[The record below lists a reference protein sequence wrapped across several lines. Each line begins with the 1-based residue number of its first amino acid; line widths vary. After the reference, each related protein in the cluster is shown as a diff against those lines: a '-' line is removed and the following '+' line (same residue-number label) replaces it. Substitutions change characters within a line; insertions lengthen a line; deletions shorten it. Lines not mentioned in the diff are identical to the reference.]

1 MLCIIVVSESAGE
14 GKITRNKLY
23 VIGDN
28 RELKQGPQ
36 QRERE
41 RERAIYLGAKK
52 AKTATA
58 TKTSL
63 ENKHLGKGDY
73 FSDHFIFLAP
83 FIVTE
88 HAKNGLVEE
97 PLK

>member
-1 MLCIIVVSESAGE
+1 MPCIIVVSESAGE

-41 RERAIYLGAKK
+41 RERTIYLGANK

-63 ENKHLGKGDY
+63 ENKHL
-73 FSDHFIFLAP
+73 
-83 FIVTE
+83 
-88 HAKNGLVEE
+88 
-97 PLK
+97 

>member
-1 MLCIIVVSESAGE
+1 MPCIIVVSESAGE

-23 VIGDN
+23 VIGD
-28 RELKQGPQ
+28 RKELKQGPQ

-52 AKTATA
+52 AKMA

-63 ENKHLGKGDY
+63 ENKHLG
-73 FSDHFIFLAP
+73 
-83 FIVTE
+83 
-88 HAKNGLVEE
+88 
-97 PLK
+97 